1 MAESLLP
8 LNIPAASHLGQKG
21 DYMKAVEIM
30 LKEYET
36 LRQESLTAANSRT
49 LTLQFGL
56 AIIGGIIA
64 AATASDK
71 VIAQPFITSIV
82 LIFVI
87 QPISMLILVIWLGEH
102 QRIQRAGLHL
112 TYLER
117 RINQKV
123 SEKLL
128 TWENNLRKDPPEVSI
143 QHMQYPYIAVVGLV
157 TLVAISSFMIG
168 LLVQPSFRDHLWIFV
183 RDQQWVWPGIVMVAL
198 HLVVFV
204 RDQQWVWLGIVMVA
218 LHLVVSVVVIV
229 RIRRLRKPV
238 PGEAFSPP
246 AVPSDAPRPS

>member
-1 MAESLLP
+1 ME
-8 LNIPAASHLGQKG
+8 
-21 DYMKAVEIM
+21 AVEIM

-64 AATASDK
+64 ATTASDK
-71 VIAQPFITSIV
+71 VVAQPFITSIV
-82 LIFVI
+82 LIFVV
-87 QPISMLILVIWLGEH
+87 PSISMLILLIWLGEH

-117 RINQKV
+117 RINQDASK
-123 SEKLL
+123 KLL
-128 TWENNLRKDPPEVSI
+128 TWENNLRKDPPKPSI
-143 QHMQYPYIAVVGLV
+143 QHMQYPYRAVVGLV

-168 LLVQPSFRDHLWIFV
+168 LLVQPGFRDQLWIFV
-183 RDQQWVWPGIVMVAL
+183 RDQ
-198 HLVVFV
+198 
-204 RDQQWVWLGIVMVA
+204 RWVWLGIGLIA
-218 LHLVVSVVVIV
+218 LHLVVSVSVMV
-229 RIRRLRKPV
+229 RIARLRKPV
-238 PGEAFSPP
+238 PGKAFSPT